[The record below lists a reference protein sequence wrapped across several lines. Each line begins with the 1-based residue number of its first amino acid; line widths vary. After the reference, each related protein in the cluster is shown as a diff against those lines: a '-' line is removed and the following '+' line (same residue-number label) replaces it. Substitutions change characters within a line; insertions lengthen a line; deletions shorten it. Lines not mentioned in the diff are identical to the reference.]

1 MIEKLKRMELTK
13 QTLLKSDK
21 KTPEA
26 IKQTDEKINEIKEKN
41 SVLQKQI
48 SDISEKIL
56 FLKNIQ
62 NKRIL
67 SNQFADLVNELNIK
81 ERPSFYEEE
90 LIDEEYRAKSSDYR
104 GSGYDRGHLA
114 PDAAFDFNLTILK
127 TTYLTSNIVPEKPRT
142 NRYIISKIEKLIR
155 NIARKN
161 KIIVITGAIQ
171 SNKKLKNKN
180 YCANIPKF
188 IYKLIFIKDKN
199 YYEFLKGYLINN
211 KTGEIKFIFKKQD
224 LLEFKGKVIDLLPNA
239 MFRVRL
245 ENDHIVTAHT
255 AGKLRKNRIRVLQG
269 DNVTVE
275 VTPYDL
281 TKGRIIF
288 RF

>member
-1 MIEKLKRMELTK
+1 MYYLDSRVNKFYKKRL
-13 QTLLKSDK
+13 
-21 KTPEA
+21 
-26 IKQTDEKINEIKEKN
+26 NFKE
-41 SVLQKQI
+41 
-48 SDISEKIL
+48 DR
-56 FLKNIQ
+56 
-62 NKRIL
+62 RIP
-67 SNQFADLVNELNIK
+67 K
-81 ERPSFYEEE
+81 
-90 LIDEEYRAKSSDYR
+90 EYRNYLKCYYK
-104 GSGYDRGHLA
+104 SGYDRGHLA

-224 LLEFKGKVIDLLPNA
+224 LLELQKLARIKIFLNIYPKKINCIKSFK
-239 MFRVRL
+239 R
-245 ENDHIVTAHT
+245 
-255 AGKLRKNRIRVLQG
+255 
-269 DNVTVE
+269 
-275 VTPYDL
+275 
-281 TKGRIIF
+281 
-288 RF
+288 